1 MPRSSVARRAAS
13 PLAVGRPLTVV
24 ARPNE
29 QVNLLLG
36 VPGLVAT
43 DERRSTMSVLNAIFG
58 SGMSSRLF
66 QQVRER
72 RGLAYAVY
80 SFAPAY
86 SDAGLFGMYAG
97 CSPAKAGTVAALM
110 RAELERLAE
119 DGVSAD
125 ELARASGQLAGASA
139 LALED
144 SDTRMSRLG
153 RAELTLG
160 EFADLD
166 EALRRIALVT
176 EDDVRALAG
185 ELVSRPFSL
194 VAVGAI
200 DESAFHG
207 AVDDTT
213 APSTDVA

>member
-1 MPRSSVARRAAS
+1 M
-13 PLAVGRPLTVV
+13 
-24 ARPNE
+24 ARPTE

-43 DERRSTMSVLNAIFG
+43 DDRRSTMSVLNAIFG

-80 SFAPAY
+80 SFAPGY

-97 CSPAKAGTVAALM
+97 CAPAKAGTVAALM
-110 RAELERLAE
+110 RTELERVAE
-119 DGVSAD
+119 HGVTAD
-125 ELARASGQLAGASA
+125 ELRRAGGQLAGASA

-160 EFADLD
+160 EFVDLD
-166 EALRRIALVT
+166 EALRRISLVT
-176 EDDVRALAG
+176 VDDVQALAAD
-185 ELVSRPFSL
+185 LAARPFSL
-194 VAVGAI
+194 VAVGAT
-200 DESAFHG
+200 DEAALHG
-207 AVDDTT
+207 AVDEI
-213 APSTDVA
+213 APRTDVVA

>member
-1 MPRSSVARRAAS
+1 
-13 PLAVGRPLTVV
+13 
-24 ARPNE
+24 
-29 QVNLLLG
+29 
-36 VPGLVAT
+36 
-43 DERRSTMSVLNAIFG
+43 MSVLNAIFG

-80 SFAPAY
+80 SFAPGY

-97 CSPAKAGTVAALM
+97 CAPAKAGTVAALM
-110 RAELERLAE
+110 RTELERVAE
-119 DGVSAD
+119 HGVTAD
-125 ELARASGQLAGASA
+125 ELRRAGGQLAGASA

-166 EALRRIALVT
+166 EALRRISLVT
-176 EDDVRALAG
+176 VDDVQALAAD
-185 ELVSRPFSL
+185 LVARPFSL
-194 VAVGAI
+194 VAVGAT
-200 DESAFHG
+200 DEAALHG
-207 AVDDTT
+207 AVDEI
-213 APSTDVA
+213 APRTDVVA